1 MTDLS
6 ITATLAASDPV
17 ADTGDRPPLVPAEP
31 GGPCR
36 GTKRQWSPAELA
48 LLDAYYPDLGPTGIA
63 PYLPAR
69 TVCAIT
75 EYARKRGLH
84 FQAGHTFR
92 PTTQEIDRAIKRLYH
107 RGYLKPGELKKFCQT
122 WDRPRQWVRLQAIRL
137 GVRFEGRRTPWKPEE
152 DAILN
157 AHEGRG
163 TRYVQKALTAA
174 GYPGRTEPAIGQRM
188 WLLGLERR
196 DKSEE
201 FTASEVGRLL
211 GLDSHVVLNWIKAG
225 SLKAQR
231 GDTRGDGRASEWIV
245 SRASLRSFLIRHPG
259 EWFPGRC
266 DRFWLVDILAGKV
279 G

>member
-6 ITATLAASDPV
+6 ITTTLAA
-17 ADTGDRPPLVPAEP
+17 TDRPPLVPAEP

-48 LLDAYYPDLGPTGIA
+48 LLDAYYPDLGPTRIA

-69 TVCAIT
+69 TVQAIT

-84 FQAGHTFR
+84 HQAGHTFR
-92 PTTQEIDRAIKRLYH
+92 PTTPEIDRAIKRLYH

-137 GVRFEGRRTPWKPEE
+137 GVRFEGRRTPWTPEE
-152 DAILN
+152 DAILD

-174 GYPGRTEPAIGQRM
+174 GFPGRTEPAIGQRM

-201 FTASEVGRLL
+201 FTASEAGRLL
-211 GLDSHVVLNWIKAG
+211 GEDSHVVLNWIKAG
-225 SLKAQR
+225 ALVAKRGETRQDGKA
-231 GDTRGDGRASEWIV
+231 AEWFV
-245 SRASLRSFLIRHPG
+245 SRANLRAFMIKHPG

-266 DRFWLVDILAGKV
+266 DRYWLVDMLAGKV